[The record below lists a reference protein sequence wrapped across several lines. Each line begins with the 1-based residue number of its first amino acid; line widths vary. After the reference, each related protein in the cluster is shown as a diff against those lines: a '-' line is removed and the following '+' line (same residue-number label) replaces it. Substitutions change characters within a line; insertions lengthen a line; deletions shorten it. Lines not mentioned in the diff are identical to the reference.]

1 MSKALDIMMAG
12 IISGIVV
19 YTTSKLGIGGTII
32 GAVLGSML
40 YQLMS
45 HFFREPLGK
54 VKTQKVETRIVYTL
68 PLVLILAVE
77 IIYLLVP
84 FYLTSEQIFYLL
96 EGATGWN
103 LFRSIGIGLILMGI
117 YPIIEPENIKR
128 IYGYIVTVLGVVV
141 LLRGFLDAD
150 SAIVKLYSDIFSQ
163 FDSLISIMVIV
174 GLFYVILSVIKE
186 SVTIFKEKNEEAE
199 DDELENKGQT
209 KLPTFWNEK

>member
-19 YTTSKLGIGGTII
+19 YTTSQLGIGGTII

-45 HFFREPLGK
+45 HFFRTPLGK
-54 VKTQKVETRIVYTL
+54 VETRKVETLIVYTL
-68 PLVLILAVE
+68 PLILILAVE

-84 FYLTSEQIFYLL
+84 FYWKSEQIFYYL

-103 LFRSIGIGLILMGI
+103 LFRSIGLGLILMGI
-117 YPIIEPENIKR
+117 YPIIQPENVKR
-128 IYGYIVTVLGVVV
+128 IYGYILLALGSIV
-141 LLRGFLDAD
+141 LLRGFVDAN
-150 SAIVKLYSDIFSQ
+150 SPLVTLYSGFFNQ

-174 GLFYVILSVIKE
+174 GLFYVVLSVIKE
-186 SVTIFKEKNEEAE
+186 SVTIIKTKNEEGE
-199 DDELENKGQT
+199 YDESKNKET
-209 KLPTFWNEK
+209 PKLPPIWNEK